1 MRKRSLEIKWALIF
15 TAMMLCWMGLE
26 KATGLHDENIAKHAL
41 FTNFVAIPAI
51 AIYVFAL
58 LEKRRKDFGG
68 NMTYGQ
74 GFVSG
79 LFITLFVTILS
90 PLMQWASFNFITP
103 DYFTTATQYA
113 VSSGALSQ
121 TEAEAYFNLRNYLI
135 QGTLATPVMGIVT
148 TAIVAIFTRRNKNI
162 MVGEKDRSPAAAMA
176 E

>member
-15 TAMMLCWMGLE
+15 TIMMLCWMGLE
-26 KATGLHDENIAKHAL
+26 KATGLHDENIANHAL

-68 NMTYGQ
+68 NMNYTQ

-79 LFITLFVTILS
+79 LIITLFVTILS
-90 PLMQWASFNFITP
+90 PLMQLASFEFITP
-103 DYFTTATQYA
+103 NYFTTATQYA
-113 VSSGALSQ
+113 VASGALSQ
-121 TEAEAYFNLRNYLI
+121 TDAEAYFNLRNYLI

-162 MVGEKDRSPAAAMA
+162 MIGERSPVEAMA
-176 E
+176 D